1 MNNVDVF
8 KRWVWILL
16 TVTLVICWCTNQ
28 GRADDA
34 HAITPSD
41 LKYSD
46 PFELTAKIME
56 IDYGKNKLIM
66 AEYEIY
72 VIDLMI
78 GAENVKTVLSD
89 ADGGTILIDSLER
102 GQTVMVSGMKLSN
115 GRVLAEELVR
125 LSSSIENR
133 RQAAQRHLR
142 IRRVQD
148 IKPLN

>member
-1 MNNVDVF
+1 MNNVDLF
-8 KRWVWILL
+8 KRWFWTLL
-16 TVTLVICWCTNQ
+16 TVTLIVCWYPSQ
-28 GRADDA
+28 GQADA

-56 IDYGKNKLIM
+56 IDCGKNKLII
-66 AEYEIY
+66 AENEIY

-78 GAENVKTVLSD
+78 GAEYVKTVLSD
-89 ADGGTILIDSLER
+89 ADGGTIFIDSLDR
-102 GQTVMVSGMKLSN
+102 GQTVMVSGMKLSD
-115 GRVLAEELVR
+115 GRVIAEELVR

-133 RQAAQRHLR
+133 RQAGQRPLR

-148 IKPLN
+148 IKSLN

>member
-1 MNNVDVF
+1 MNNVDLF

-16 TVTLVICWCTNQ
+16 TVTLVICWCPNQ
-28 GRADDA
+28 GRADA

-78 GAENVKTVLSD
+78 GAEYVKTALSD
-89 ADGGTILIDSLER
+89 ADGGTIFIDSLDR
-102 GQTVMVSGMKLSN
+102 GQTVMVSGMKLSD
-115 GRVLAEELVR
+115 GRVIAEELVR

-133 RQAAQRHLR
+133 RQAAQRQLR

>member
-1 MNNVDVF
+1 MNNVDLF

-16 TVTLVICWCTNQ
+16 TVTLVICWCPNQ
-28 GRADDA
+28 GRADA

-78 GAENVKTVLSD
+78 GAEYVKTALSD
-89 ADGGTILIDSLER
+89 ADGGTIFIDSLDR
-102 GQTVMVSGMKLSN
+102 GQTVMVS
-115 GRVLAEELVR
+115 VR
-125 LSSSIENR
+125 WAGHCR
-133 RQAAQRHLR
+133 RTGSTIQQHRKQKASRSTAA
-142 IRRVQD
+142 
-148 IKPLN
+148 

>member
-1 MNNVDVF
+1 MNNVDLF

-16 TVTLVICWCTNQ
+16 TVTLVIYWCPNQ
-28 GRADDA
+28 GQADA

-78 GAENVKTVLSD
+78 GAEYIKTVLSD
-89 ADGGTILIDSLER
+89 ADGGTIFIDSLDR
-102 GQTVMVSGMKLSN
+102 GQTVMVSGMKLSD
-115 GRVLAEELVR
+115 GRVIAEELVR
-125 LSSSIENR
+125 LSRSIENR
-133 RQAAQRHLR
+133 RQAAQRQLI